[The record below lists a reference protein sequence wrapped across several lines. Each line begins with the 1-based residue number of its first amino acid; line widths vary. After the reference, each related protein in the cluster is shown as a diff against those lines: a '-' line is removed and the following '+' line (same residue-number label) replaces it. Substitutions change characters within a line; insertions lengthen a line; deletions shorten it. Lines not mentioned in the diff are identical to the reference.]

1 MGARIFTAAVG
12 VVCPWVLG
20 ALLAGFPTGCSSKN
34 DARIPVN
41 HRPVGL
47 MCPQQRGPGISE
59 VGPGCVANA
68 SLASLIG
75 CTRDSDCT
83 AGTNGRCLQA
93 GGPACNYHCSYDDC
107 SSDSDCSA
115 HAPCACRTSSSDTGA
130 NSCATA
136 SNCRIDADC
145 GPGGSCSASLVGGS
159 CECISESFCAPNEKG
174 CSKTG
179 PDGVTVQVPCS
190 CGGQCGH
197 GYFCHTPKDSCLN
210 DSDCASGTCN
220 FDLTSQAWLCTGC
233 INPS

>member
-1 MGARIFTAAVG
+1 MLGTRTFTAAVRA
-12 VVCPWVLG
+12 VCPWLLG
-20 ALLAGFPTGCSSKN
+20 ALLAGFPAGCSSKN
-34 DARIPVN
+34 DARIPAN
-41 HRPVGL
+41 HRPIGL

-59 VGPGCVANA
+59 VGPGCLANA
-68 SLASLIG
+68 PLASLIG

-83 AGTNGRCLQA
+83 AGTNGRCLQY

-145 GPGGSCSASLVGGS
+145 GPGGLCSAS
-159 CECISESFCAPNEKG
+159 
-174 CSKTG
+174 
-179 PDGVTVQVPCS
+179 
-190 CGGQCGH
+190 QCGQ
-197 GYFCHTPKDSCLN
+197 GYFCHTPKDSCLD